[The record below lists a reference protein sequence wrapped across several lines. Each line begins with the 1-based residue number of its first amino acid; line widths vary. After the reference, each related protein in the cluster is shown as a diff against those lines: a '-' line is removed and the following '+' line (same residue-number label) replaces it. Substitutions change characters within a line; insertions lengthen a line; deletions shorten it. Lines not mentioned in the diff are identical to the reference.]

1 MDNKERKCAMMMAIA
16 IIGLGLVIGAGSVE
30 LSNYLY
36 NHEEWVKET
45 KQHKICQLETELAA
59 LKESL

>member
-1 MDNKERKCAMMMAIA
+1 MMMAIA

>member
-1 MDNKERKCAMMMAIA
+1 MMMAIA
-16 IIGLGLVIGAGSVE
+16 IIGLVIGAGSVE

-36 NHEEWVKET
+36 NHEEWVRET

>member
-1 MDNKERKCAMMMAIA
+1 MDNKERKCATMMAIA
-16 IIGLGLVIGAGSVE
+16 IIGLLVGAGSVE

>member
-16 IIGLGLVIGAGSVE
+16 IVGLLVGAGSVE
-30 LSNYLY
+30 LSKYLY

-45 KQHKICQLETELAA
+45 KQHKICQLDTELAA